1 MTATD
6 EQPDNALGRQLI
18 RHAEAITQLRTDL
31 DQLASEMTDA
41 VADLMT
47 RLESTEDVAAS
58 TATGTGGV
66 TAWCWRDLGPESTES
81 LWRELTEWVAWI
93 RHRYPLAKRIPECWS
108 DHPEVVEE
116 LTALWLAWNAAYTER
131 DASFTAAVD
140 WHDRW
145 LPGVL
150 HRVEHGA
157 FALNCDQGHHE
168 RPLSAYAQSY
178 TRPSP

>member
-18 RHAEAITQLRTDL
+18 RHAEIITQLRTDL
-31 DQLASEMTDA
+31 DQLASEMTDV

-47 RLESTEDVAAS
+47 RL
-58 TATGTGGV
+58 
-66 TAWCWRDLGPESTES
+66 ESTES

-108 DHPEVVEE
+108 EHPEVVEE

-150 HRVEHGA
+150 HRIEHGA
-157 FALNCDQGHHE
+157 FALDCGHAHHE

-178 TRPSP
+178 TRPVP